1 MNVVDHNFFRRAHL
15 PPRYRDVLDRV
26 AREQLAPAGVPEDRV
41 GFARL
46 VWEAVLRAPTK
57 AAILLVAASDDEP
70 TLAMIRAACRRS
82 GAHLLDVAPAFGWLP
97 VDGRLRR
104 WTNTADPDAE
114 PGRLLAGVTEHAA
127 SFALWR
133 ALGGVPYAGV
143 TWGDRLHDVPDRTHF
158 PDPEEARL

>member
-1 MNVVDHNFFRRAHL
+1 MIDRNFFRRAHL

-26 AREQLAPAGVPEDRV
+26 ARDQLAPAGVPEDRL

-46 VWEAVLRAPTK
+46 LWEAVLREPTK

-70 TLAMIRAACRRS
+70 TIALIRAACRRCR
-82 GAHLLDVAPAFGWLP
+82 ANTLEVAPAFGWLP
-97 VDGRLRR
+97 VNGHLRQ
-104 WTNTADPDAE
+104 WTYTADPDAE
-114 PGRLLAGVTEHAA
+114 PGRLIAGAIDHAA

-143 TWGDRLHDVPDRTHF
+143 TWGDRLHDIEDRTVF
-158 PDPEEARL
+158 PTTNSN

>member
-1 MNVVDHNFFRRAHL
+1 MIDRNFFKRAHL
-15 PPRYRDVLDRV
+15 PPKYRDVLDRV
-26 AREQLAPAGVPEDRV
+26 ARERAAPAGVPDDRL

-46 VWEAVLRAPTK
+46 VWEAVLREPTK

-82 GAHLLDVAPAFGWLP
+82 KASLVAVAPAFGWLP
-97 VDGRLRR
+97 IDGNLRR

-127 SFALWR
+127 SFTLWR
-133 ALGGVPYAGV
+133 ALGGVPNAGV
-143 TWGDRLHDVPDRTHF
+143 TWGDRLHDIEDQTVF
-158 PDPEEARL
+158 PITNSI